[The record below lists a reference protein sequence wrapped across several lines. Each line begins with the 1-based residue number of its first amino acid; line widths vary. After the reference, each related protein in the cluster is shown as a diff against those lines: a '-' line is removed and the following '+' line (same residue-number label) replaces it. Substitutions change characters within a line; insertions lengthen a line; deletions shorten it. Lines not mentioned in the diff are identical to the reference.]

1 MEGLAQAASQSD
13 EKVEALE
20 GELQAVTAPVADLQ
34 YDQHLLRALDLL
46 TRAELHLA
54 QGNAGL
60 ARSEVAVARALLSD
74 LQTQLPA
81 RYQDAMAAI
90 LTRLDLVLGNL
101 PGATDLARGD
111 LDVAWQLLLRGLTG
125 DWRRGGAHPDT
136 HSDAHHHAH
145 AHDDG
150 DRHANGDD
158 DSVEGNMETE
168 AARVGRCASARISR
182 AC

>member
-1 MEGLAQAASQSD
+1 M
-13 EKVEALE
+13 
-20 GELQAVTAPVADLQ
+20 
-34 YDQHLLRALDLL
+34 
-46 TRAELHLA
+46 
-54 QGNAGL
+54 
-60 ARSEVAVARALLSD
+60 AVARALLSD

-101 PGATDLARGD
+101 PGATDLARSD

-125 DWRRGGAHPDT
+125 TGAEAGLTLTPY
-136 HSDAHHHAH
+136 SDDHHHAH

-158 DSVEGNMETE
+158 HSVEGNMETE
-168 AARVGRCASARISR
+168 AARVGRCASA
-182 AC
+182 